1 MAETEIGGKMAGEI
15 NERRIALDILI
26 EMGKSDSYQKSAI
39 KLALRKYDF
48 LDAKQKSF
56 IKYLAEGTIERQ
68 ITLDYVI
75 NQFSKTPV
83 QKTAKPILYILR
95 MGTFQILYM
104 DSVPDS
110 AAVNESV
117 KLAVK
122 LHFVGLKGFVNAVL
136 RNIARNKDDIKWP
149 PIGDTEESKI
159 KYLSVKYSEPE
170 WIAEK
175 FGQQF
180 GYKKTAEIFKFF
192 LNPRPVTVR
201 FSRRFSADQLKA
213 ILVKMKQ
220 ANNGNIVMKPSPL
233 LQYAMDLYHTDNI
246 TYLPGFDEGAF
257 MVQDI
262 SSMLVTEIAGIKKGD
277 TVIDVCAAPGGKSL
291 HAADVLMETGKV
303 ISRDIS
309 ANKCIII
316 RENVER
322 MGLHN
327 VLVEEHDAE
336 RHDESLENKADVLY
350 CDLPCSGLGV
360 IGRKPDIKMN
370 TDLRAV
376 LNLQQKQRSILNNVW
391 NYVKPGGILIYSTC
405 TLTEEENMSNF
416 KWILENLPFEA
427 VGFKDRLPGP
437 MKEISTADSGFV
449 QIIPGD
455 YGTDGFFISKFRR
468 KDV

>member
-15 NERRIALDILI
+15 NERRIALDILT
-26 EMGKSDSYQKSAI
+26 EMGKSDSYQKAVI
-39 KLALRKYDF
+39 KLALKKYDF

-75 NQFSKTPV
+75 GQFSKTPI
-83 QKTAKPILYILR
+83 QKMAKPILYILR

-122 LHFVGLKGFVNAVL
+122 LHFIGLKGFVNAVL
-136 RNIARNKDDIKWP
+136 RNIVRNKDDIKWP
-149 PIGDTEESKI
+149 PIGDTDESKI
-159 KYLSVKYSEPE
+159 KYLSVRYSEPE
-170 WIAEK
+170 WITEMFSK
-175 FGQQF
+175 QF
-180 GYKKTAEIFKFF
+180 GFKKTAEIFKFF
-192 LNPRPVTVR
+192 LEPRPVTVR
-201 FSRRFSADQLKA
+201 FSRNFSAEQLRD
-213 ILVKMKQ
+213 ILAQMKQ

-233 LQYAMDLYHTDNI
+233 LHYAMDLYHTDNI
-246 TYLPGFDEGAF
+246 AYLPGFDDGAF

-262 SSMLVTEIAGIKKGD
+262 SSMLVTEIAGINKGD
-277 TVIDVCAAPGGKSL
+277 TVVDVCAAPGGKSL
-291 HAADVLMETGKV
+291 HAADVLKDSGKV
-303 ISRDIS
+303 ISRDLS
-309 ANKCIII
+309 ENKCLLI
-316 RENVER
+316 RENVMR

-327 VLVEEHDAE
+327 VTVESHDAVK
-336 RHDESLENKADVLY
+336 HDPTLENVADVLY

-376 LNLQQKQRSILNNVW
+376 LDLQEKQRSILNNVW

-405 TLTEEENMSNF
+405 TLTEEENLQNF
-416 KWILENLPFEA
+416 RWILDNLPFEA
-427 VGFKDRLPGP
+427 EGFTDRLPGP
-437 MKEISTADSGFV
+437 MKAIPTAESGFI
-449 QIIPGD
+449 QIIPGEF
-455 YGTDGFFISKFRR
+455 GTDGFFISKFRR
-468 KDV
+468 KE